1 MKPVESRINTV
12 LFQTVTS
19 QDGTKISYLTT
30 GEGPA
35 LIIVPGAL
43 SYASN
48 YAPLASALGESFTVH
63 TIESRGRGLSGPQ
76 GDNYSMA
83 KELEDIAALQQAT
96 NAGFLFGHSYGG
108 LIALESAR
116 NNRSFIKV
124 AVYDPGVSIEGSIST
139 KWMPAYS
146 RYLAEKRFFD
156 AFATFSIGTGPEQGK
171 NMPLWLMKL
180 IMPLFLTR
188 QEQEHKF
195 GLLASNLLEHKEIAR
210 CDSTFQNYGEVS
222 ACVLLMF
229 GGKRRPG
236 WLAQAIKALAEV
248 LPSSKV
254 VEFPKL
260 DHFGPDKSAPK
271 EVAQSIRNYFSE
283 QTT

>member
-1 MKPVESRINTV
+1 MKPAESRNDTV
-12 LFQTVTS
+12 QFQTLAS
-19 QDGTKISYLTT
+19 KDGTKISYLTT

-43 SYASN
+43 SFASN
-48 YAPLASALGESFTVH
+48 YALLASALGETFTVH
-63 TIESRGRGLSGPQ
+63 TIERRGRGLSGPQ
-76 GDNYSMA
+76 GDDYCLA

-96 NAGFLFGHSYGG
+96 KAGFLLGHSYGG

-116 NNRSFIKV
+116 NNRAFTKV
-124 AVYDPGVSIEGSIST
+124 AVYDPGVSIDGSISM

-146 RYLAEKRFFD
+146 RYLAERKYLD

-188 QEQEHKF
+188 QEREQKF
-195 GLLASNLLEHKEIAR
+195 GLLAANLLEHKEVAR
-210 CDSTFQNYGEVS
+210 CDSTYRNYREVS
-222 ACVLLMF
+222 AGVLLMF

-236 WLAQAIKALAEV
+236 WLIQGIKALAEV

-254 VEFPKL
+254 EEFPKL
-260 DHFGPDKSAPK
+260 DHFGPDKTAPR
-271 EVAQSIRNYFSE
+271 EIAQAIREYFLE
-283 QTT
+283 